1 MTTTPRSPWLLCR
14 KRRPDAPLRLY
25 CFPHSGG
32 SAGEYLRWSDGL
44 RDVEVWGL
52 QLPGRGAR
60 LQEAPL
66 TTMTG
71 LVSALVDQVDFSP
84 PFAFFGHSLGALVA
98 YETAQALRTG
108 GRTQPQ
114 QLVLSAYAAPHLH
127 RPGPAVQ
134 DLDGP
139 SLVRAVEERYGA
151 LPPELHED
159 PELLR
164 LVVTGLRADLSIL
177 AGYERGHAHPL
188 DVPLTVLGGSDD
200 EESPQRLVAWSTY
213 TRTSFTLRV
222 FPGDHFYFREQTHD
236 VLGFLAAALGQPA
249 GGALPGPGALGPG
262 GLVPAA

>member
-1 MTTTPRSPWLLCR
+1 MTTTTRSPWLLCR
-14 KRRPDAPLRLY
+14 KRRPDAPMRLY

-44 RDVEVWGL
+44 PDVEVWGL

-66 TTMTG
+66 ITMTD

-98 YETAQALRTG
+98 YETAQALRMC

-127 RPGPAVQ
+127 QPGPAVQ

-139 SLVRAVEERYGA
+139 SLLRAIEQAYGV
-151 LPPELHED
+151 LPPELHEN
-159 PELLR
+159 PELQQ
-164 LVVTGLRADLSIL
+164 LVVSGLRADLSIL
-177 AGYERGHAHPL
+177 ARYGHGHADPL

-200 EESPQRLVAWSTY
+200 EETPQRLAAWSTY
-213 TRTSFTLRV
+213 TRAAFTLRV

-236 VLGFLAAALGQPA
+236 VLGFLAGALGQPA
-249 GGALPGPGALGPG
+249 
-262 GLVPAA
+262 